1 MYIFKPIRL
10 DQIPLPKYTAT
21 RNAEFAY
28 IISIIKIS
36 ISLIFN
42 DYFQTQIKS
51 IILSSKK
58 SFEIRE
64 WKIKTYLAYLN
75 KI

>member
-42 DYFQTQIKS
+42 DYF
-51 IILSSKK
+51 
-58 SFEIRE
+58 
-64 WKIKTYLAYLN
+64 
-75 KI
+75 